1 MPDSTTI
8 LVGLSAIANRA
19 IGAAIA
25 WHVVVAIAL
34 IALAIGWRPSQR
46 LARALIAAP
55 LASVAAFALVFGN
68 PFNGVMFA
76 AGSVALAALARV
88 GDRRPAQRGSAW
100 ASGIGIASIAFGWVY
115 PHFLDGH
122 PTAYLI
128 AAPLGLVPCPTLA
141 AAIGFALLGGGLGAR
156 AWGLALAALG
166 LFYGLF
172 GVLRLGVRLDVGLV
186 LGAITLLVTVLR
198 SDRTGARFPFELMGS
213 TFSLPPRKRQ

>member
-1 MPDSTTI
+1 MLDSTEI
-8 LVGLSAIANRA
+8 LTGLTTIANRA

-34 IALAIGWRPSQR
+34 VALATGWRPSQR
-46 LARALIAAP
+46 LARALIGLP

-68 PFNGVMFA
+68 PFNGIMFA
-76 AGSVALAALARV
+76 AGAVAVVALAQV
-88 GDRRPAQRGSAW
+88 GSRRAVEHGTAW
-100 ASGIGIASIAFGWVY
+100 ASGIGIVSLAFGWVY
-115 PHFLDGH
+115 PHFLEGN

-172 GVLRLGVRLDVGLV
+172 GMLRLGVLLDAGLV
-186 LGAITLLVTVLR
+186 LGAITLLVTALR
-198 SDRTGARFPFELMGS
+198 SES
-213 TFSLPPRKRQ
+213 PPGVSSGPEPLQAPHR